1 MTTLDGRGATAASA
15 KAGAPATPPERTV
28 GQLVADATK
37 DVSELVRYEVAL
49 AKAEITADVKNGALG
64 GGLFAVAGVFG
75 FVAFV
80 FLGVT
85 VAQALHEGAGWP
97 LWLSFLVVAV
107 AMLLVAGA
115 LAAVGFGRVKKVGPP
130 RRTIRSTKE
139 TIAAVKAAASGEP
152 VAKTIPGSPAG
163 RASIGR

>member
-1 MTTLDGRGATAASA
+1 MTTLDDRPVGA
-15 KAGAPATPPERTV
+15 PERTI

-64 GGLFAVAGVFG
+64 GAMFAVAGVFG

-85 VAQALHEGAGWP
+85 VAYALVEGAGWP
-97 LWLSFLVVAV
+97 VWLSFLVVAV
-107 AMLLVAGA
+107 AMLAVAGA
-115 LAAVGFGRVKKVGPP
+115 LAAVGLGRLKQVGPP
-130 RRTIRSTKE
+130 ERTIRTSKDTV
-139 TIAAVKAAASGEP
+139 AAIKAAATGKP
-152 VAKTIPGSPAG
+152 VAKTIAAGPGATPTTTGAT
-163 RASIGR
+163 RIGH

>member
-1 MTTLDGRGATAASA
+1 MTTTDGRGATAASTL
-15 KAGAPATPPERTV
+15 KAPTAPERTV

-85 VAQALHEGAGWP
+85 VAYALVEGAGWP
-97 LWLSFLVVAV
+97 VWLAFLVVAAV
-107 AMLLVAGA
+107 MLLIAGA
-115 LAAVGFGRVKKVGPP
+115 LAAVGFGRLKKVGPP
-130 RRTIRSTKE
+130 QRTIRSTKE
-139 TIAAVKAAASGEP
+139 TIAAVKASATGKP
-152 VAKTIPGSPAG
+152 VAKTISGSSAARP
-163 RASIGR
+163 SIGH

>member
-1 MTTLDGRGATAASA
+1 MTTPDGHGSTAASA
-15 KAGAPATPPERTV
+15 KAATSTVPERSI

-49 AKAEITADVKNGALG
+49 AKAEITTDVKNGALG
-64 GGLFAVAGVFG
+64 GALFAVAGVFG

-85 VAQALHEGAGWP
+85 VAYALVEGAGWP
-97 LWLSFLVVAV
+97 VWLAFLVVAA

-130 RRTIRSTKE
+130 ERAIRSTKD
-139 TIAAVKAAASGEP
+139 TIAAVKASASGKP
-152 VAKTIPGSPAG
+152 VAKTIPGSTAG
-163 RASIGR
+163 RASIGH

>member
-15 KAGAPATPPERTV
+15 TKAPTAPERTI

-75 FVAFV
+75 LVAFV
-80 FLGVT
+80 FLGIT
-85 VAQALHEGAGWP
+85 LAYALHEGAGWP
-97 LWLSFLVVAV
+97 MWLSFLVVAV
-107 AMLLVAGA
+107 LLLLVAGG

-139 TIAAVKAAASGEP
+139 TIAAVKSAASGKP
-152 VAKTIPGSPAG
+152 VAKTIPGSSAG
-163 RASIGR
+163 RASIGS